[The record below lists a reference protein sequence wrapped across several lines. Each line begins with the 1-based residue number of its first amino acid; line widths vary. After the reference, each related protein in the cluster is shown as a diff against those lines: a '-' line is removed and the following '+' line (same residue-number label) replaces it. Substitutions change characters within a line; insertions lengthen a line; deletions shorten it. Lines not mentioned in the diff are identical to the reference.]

1 MLSDDAAIEAAAALH
16 RAGRLAEAAAA
27 YGEILR
33 RTSDHADALHLSGVI
48 AAQQGRFGEAV
59 ASMAQAVAIAPQ
71 AAAYRANLLK
81 ALSRL
86 DERQWGGPLATAA
99 DALLDV
105 NRPQAAARLY
115 RAVSALHP
123 EIAAVWYNGAVACR
137 DSGQPAA
144 AERGFARAGCL
155 AFLPRAHVERGAL
168 ALARGDADAALQSF
182 LTATSGGPD
191 DIDAWRGAA
200 NAAKSLGDQ
209 ARARR
214 LYRAATV
221 VAPADVLSWFNG
233 AVVCADLHLF
243 DQAVT
248 AGRRAATLAPDFADA
263 RYNLA
268 HCLLMLGRLAEG
280 WREFEHRFQA
290 GIRVE
295 AYDRPR
301 WQGEDPA
308 GKTVLLQAEQGHGDT
323 LQFIRYAP
331 LLAARGA
338 RVLVECP
345 PPLQRLM
352 AAVRGVSAVFSP
364 GAATGFDL
372 TCPMMSLPWAFNT
385 TLADIPAD
393 IPYLADRFPGDERF
407 DRFFD
412 DDDDG
417 ALRVGLAWS
426 GDPRPGDLRLF
437 RANQRRSIPLADFT
451 PLFDAAPD
459 VRFYSLQL
467 GAARGQAHNPPFDQL
482 LTDPMEEVEDFA
494 DTASIIRRLDL
505 VITVDTSVAHL
516 VGGVGKPVWVL
527 SRYDGCWR
535 WLMDRDD
542 SPWYRDCR
550 VFRQQRFGEWGP
562 PIKAAAAALRKVA
575 VQATGRKLADQ
586 AAGERGRK

>member
-1 MLSDDAAIEAAAALH
+1 MLNDDAAIEAAAALH
-16 RAGRLAEAAAA
+16 RAGRLQQAAAA

-33 RTSDHADALHLSGVI
+33 RTPDHADALHLSGVI
-48 AAQQGRFGEAV
+48 AAQQGRFGDAV
-59 ASMAQAVAIAPQ
+59 ASMAQAAAIAPQ

-81 ALSRL
+81 ALFRL
-86 DERQWGGPLATAA
+86 DAQGWGRALATAA

-115 RAVSALHP
+115 RAVSTLHP
-123 EIAAVWYNGAVACR
+123 EIAALWYNGAVAYR
-137 DSGQPAA
+137 DSGQAAA
-144 AERGFARAGCL
+144 AERGFDRAGRS

-168 ALARGDADAALQSF
+168 ALARGDAAAALQSF
-182 LTATSGGPD
+182 LTAARGAPD
-191 DIDAWRGAA
+191 DADAWRGAA
-200 NAAKSLGDQ
+200 NAVKTSGDQ
-209 ARARR
+209 ARALR
-214 LYRAATV
+214 LYRVAAA
-221 VAPADVLSWFNG
+221 VAPADVLSWFNA
-233 AVVCADLHLF
+233 AVACADLRLF

-295 AYDRPR
+295 PYDRPR
-301 WQGEDPA
+301 WRGEDPA

-345 PPLQRLM
+345 PALQRLM
-352 AAVRGVSAVFSP
+352 AAVRGVCGVFSP

-385 TLADIPAD
+385 TMADIPAD

-412 DDDDG
+412 DDGG

-426 GDPRPGDLRLF
+426 GDPRPDDVRLF
-437 RANQRRSIPLADFT
+437 RANQRRSIPLADFA
-451 PLFDAAPD
+451 PLFEAAPG

-467 GAARGQAHNPPFDQL
+467 GAAREQAQTPPFDQL
-482 LTDPMEEVEDFA
+482 LIDPMEEVEDFA
-494 DTASIIRRLDL
+494 DTASIVRRLDL

-516 VGGVGKPVWVL
+516 AGGVGKPVWVL

-535 WLMDRDD
+535 WLADRDD

-550 VFRQQRFGEWGP
+550 VFRQQSFGDWGP
-562 PIKAAAAALRKVA
+562 PVRAVAAALQDFAR
-575 VQATGRKLADQ
+575 RNS
-586 AAGERGRK
+586 R